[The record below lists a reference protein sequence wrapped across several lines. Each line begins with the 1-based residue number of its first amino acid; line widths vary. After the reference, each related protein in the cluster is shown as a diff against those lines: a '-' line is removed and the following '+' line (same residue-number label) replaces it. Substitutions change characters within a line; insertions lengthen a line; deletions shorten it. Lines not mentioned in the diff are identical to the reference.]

1 MYVGFFKVIFFIISH
16 VSALLIVGESQE
28 YNNFTFFF
36 VLALERN
43 DSKSEISL
51 RKELYEIET

>member
-28 YNNFTFFF
+28 YNNFFF

-51 RKELYEIET
+51 RKDLYEIET

>member
-1 MYVGFFKVIFFIISH
+1 MYVVFFKVIFFIISH

-28 YNNFTFFF
+28 YNNFFF

-51 RKELYEIET
+51 RKDLYEIET